1 MREDVTGA
9 FHFTEVRFWARLLSF
24 SFCEYDSKDGF
35 QTGRNTDVMMPVNMD
50 PKAQLHKLEKLF
62 IYSLDSKGQDLGLLK
77 VRFFLADCEDGRRQA
92 RGVQR

>member
-9 FHFTEVRFWARLLSF
+9 IHFTEVRFWARFSF

-50 PKAQLHKLEKLF
+50 PKAQVRKLEKLF
-62 IYSLDSKGQDLGLLK
+62 IYSLDSKGQDLG
-77 VRFFLADCEDGRRQA
+77 FFLADCENGRRQA